1 MGSTIPLKNVDKQS
15 IGYLQTITLKDK
27 KAAKKIIRL
36 AKEHPGWY
44 TKEDVKF
51 AKMIKKRIKQEKQ
64 AKKDESRNQEGVQ

>member
-44 TKEDVKF
+44 TKEEVRF
-51 AKMIKKRIKQEKQ
+51 AKMVKKRIKQEKQ
-64 AKKDESRNQEGVQ
+64 AKKSESDEL